1 MIHNGRRKLPYNP
14 DEALAHLRKADPVLG
29 RLIDRVEAIGGFTL
43 KLGHTGTPFTSLLES
58 ILYQQLNG
66 KAAATIHKRV
76 LLLYGSDHLTA
87 IPTPDALLGT
97 PEVHRDVETKSNKS
111 RAKGSSGSKSA
122 GAQKTLRKRAGTA
135 AYIEEL
141 IDEQFF
147 AKPKTIAS
155 VKAELGN
162 RGHHIPLTSLSGQ
175 ECPRRLLSTLRSNW
189 GGAR

>member
-1 MIHNGRRKLPYNP
+1 MADTNY
-14 DEALAHLRKADPVLG
+14 EALVKQAEQAVAPVKDP
-29 RLIDRVEAIGGFTL
+29 EL
-43 KLGHTGTPFTSLLES
+43 KRIAFEK
-58 ILYQQLNG
+58 IL
-66 KAAATIHKRV
+66 
-76 LLLYGSDHLTA
+76 
-87 IPTPDALLGT
+87 DALLGT